1 MKNNIQ
7 QTSFLSNLIQGDIS
21 LWKTYWLFGVIGN
34 IIATTLIN
42 IFSQFSETSF
52 FIILIIAIAYK
63 IGVFTAIWNSASK
76 YVGLK
81 IWAILAKI
89 MVVLGFISIL
99 TIFNL

>member
-1 MKNNIQ
+1 MEKII
-7 QTSFLSNLIQGDIS
+7 QTSFLTNLIKGEIA